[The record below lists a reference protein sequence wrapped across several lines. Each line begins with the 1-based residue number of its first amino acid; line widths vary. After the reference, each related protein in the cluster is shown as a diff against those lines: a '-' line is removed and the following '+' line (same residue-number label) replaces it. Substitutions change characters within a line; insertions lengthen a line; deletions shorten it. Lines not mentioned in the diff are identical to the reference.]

1 MQLNASTYRA
11 LCENEDVW
19 LHMHIIE
26 VATGHLKTYGLSY
39 FPDTGFE
46 WDGRCDDVLEDDTNG
61 DHVFTEEEE
70 QAFSKAADDALAN
83 FIAELD
89 CGPIL
94 DNLGGGDGQLF
105 TEQLLPT
112 GGRFSAYLSIEYE
125 P

>member
-1 MQLNASTYRA
+1 MELDFRTYRTIV
-11 LCENEDVW
+11 ENEDVW
-19 LHMHIIE
+19 LYMHIIE

-83 FIAELD
+83 FMGELD
-89 CGPIL
+89 CPPLFDGV
-94 DNLGGGDGQLF
+94 DGQLF
-105 TEQLLPT
+105 TEQLLYT
-112 GGRFSAYLSIEYE
+112 GGRFSAWLCVNYE